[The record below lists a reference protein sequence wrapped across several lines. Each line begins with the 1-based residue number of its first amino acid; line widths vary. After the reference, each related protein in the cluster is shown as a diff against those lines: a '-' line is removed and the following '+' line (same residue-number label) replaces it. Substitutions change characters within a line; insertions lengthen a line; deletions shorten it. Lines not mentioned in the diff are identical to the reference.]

1 MLRLVC
7 IFRRPITRSF
17 FNKVTSLPKEQ
28 FSHRSDVEGGFLEL
42 LVLGTSAA
50 YPGAG
55 KACSGYLI
63 KKGRTH
69 ILIDIGTGVL
79 SNLLRWLNPSKLQGI
94 VITHLHPDHFL
105 DIYPLRYFLQF
116 DGSTQSPIRI
126 LAPPGAEE
134 FITQLVD
141 KEGKRKFRELFQ
153 FVNINDEDHFKLGEI
168 ELRFQPVSH
177 FIPTYGVII
186 GDKQL
191 VYSSDCAYDFLLSSL
206 AEGAKTLLCESTLQG
221 RMSSGHLTGEQAG
234 LLAQK
239 AGVKRLFLTHFWPS
253 LDLEVFKKEA
263 EKTFPGEIFL
273 ARENERYQLE

>member
-1 MLRLVC
+1 M
-7 IFRRPITRSF
+7 
-17 FNKVTSLPKEQ
+17 
-28 FSHRSDVEGGFLEL
+28 EL
-42 LVLGTSAA
+42 FVLGTSAA

-116 DGSTQSPIRI
+116 DGNSQSPIRI

-206 AEGAKTLLCESTLQG
+206 AEGAETLLCESTLQG

-263 EKTFPGEIFL
+263 KKAFRGEVLL